1 MRVCSEGR
9 EAIVALE
16 ITLGFAHAQINFG
29 DYIDTPVRP
38 VVSGTI
44 PSSNG
49 WGSRSRPT
57 SNQFGLDFFDQ
68 SFLMQTWVNKNL
80 SAELDP
86 NSFFIVCGSMC
97 FCFWL
102 QGMQMGACC
111 PMDRDRGS
119 NLDTSP
125 GQMRVQALLSLNY
138 QSSSTNTSAPPALL
152 PNRRRRRRT
161 VSITEEYIEE
171 PSAPAA
177 SRPGRQASGSP
188 PSVIAPEVE
197 VQVGPQFAEESANTP
212 DDTTPQAVPEAAPSL
227 APGYR
232 PCLRDISAATALV
245 LATLLVA

>member
-9 EAIVALE
+9 DAIVALK

-86 NSFFIVCGSMC
+86 RSFFIVCGNTCLCS
-97 FCFWL
+97 
-102 QGMQMGACC
+102 
-111 PMDRDRGS
+111 GS
-119 NLDTSP
+119 RTCKWGLAVCWTETAILILHTSP

-138 QSSSTNTSAPPALL
+138 QSSSTNTSAPPTLL
-152 PNRRRRRRT
+152 PNRRRRRT
-161 VSITEEYIEE
+161 VSITEEYIQE

-177 SRPGRQASGSP
+177 SRPGRQASGP
-188 PSVIAPEVE
+188 APSVIAPEVE

-212 DDTTPQAVPEAAPSL
+212 DDTTPQAVPDAAPSS